1 MADSLK
7 DLNRKVSSNQMETV
21 LKQYRSAT
29 DSQVRSRLEVDLRT
43 LVYAFVYQNLGVTYS
58 RSEKAGAHTGE
69 RVGRIAKALGIA
81 DPAAAEV
88 FAEKVFA
95 SLDDKTNA
103 AGGVLNDWR
112 ESGGASLASYILGK
126 ASLVAHDI
134 GIDTLTDLINLKLQS
149 NGRNLPQV
157 RSLLGLHDAGQQTT
171 LRVRDTARELVN
183 WMKQAKKDGRRDEVE
198 KVMNFLL
205 SGRPEP
211 VDDPDDE
218 GDGAPGLVPE
228 GLKTLDSP
236 LSSPLRVSALVQR
249 LRVVG
254 EEMDGASLD
263 YEGKQIGLGVN
274 HRNIWNAYLGL
285 TPEAHAELDL
295 TIEELAEARGWD
307 SSQVKNLL
315 AECFAFVLIHPKLEE
330 ILDLWSPSSL
340 TKHSDKRKLQEFR
353 SDVLTSLGD
362 DRSNLKK
369 LLQIWIARYLMK

>member
-1 MADSLK
+1 
-7 DLNRKVSSNQMETV
+7 
-21 LKQYRSAT
+21 
-29 DSQVRSRLEVDLRT
+29 
-43 LVYAFVYQNLGVTYS
+43 
-58 RSEKAGAHTGE
+58 
-69 RVGRIAKALGIA
+69 
-81 DPAAAEV
+81 
-88 FAEKVFA
+88 
-95 SLDDKTNA
+95 
-103 AGGVLNDWR
+103 
-112 ESGGASLASYILGK
+112 
-126 ASLVAHDI
+126 
-134 GIDTLTDLINLKLQS
+134 
-149 NGRNLPQV
+149 
-157 RSLLGLHDAGQQTT
+157 
-171 LRVRDTARELVN
+171 
-183 WMKQAKKDGRRDEVE
+183 
-198 KVMNFLL
+198 
-205 SGRPEP
+205 
-211 VDDPDDE
+211 
-218 GDGAPGLVPE
+218 
-228 GLKTLDSP
+228 
-236 LSSPLRVSALVQR
+236 VSALVQR